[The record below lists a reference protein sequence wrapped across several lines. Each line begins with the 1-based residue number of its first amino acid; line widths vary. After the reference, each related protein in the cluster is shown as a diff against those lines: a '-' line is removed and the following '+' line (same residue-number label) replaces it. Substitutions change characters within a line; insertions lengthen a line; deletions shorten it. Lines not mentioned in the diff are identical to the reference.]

1 MQPTR
6 PKHPVYALTTWELAE
21 RRRDLE
27 QRLGDL
33 RMDASERDLLHGGVD
48 EITAEEQSRASIAR
62 ASRGTA

>member
-27 QRLGDL
+27 QHLGDL
-33 RMDASERDLLHGGVD
+33 PMDASARELLQRELDDVA
-48 EITAEEQSRASIAR
+48 AEEQSRASIAR
-62 ASRGTA
+62 ASRGMA